1 MQIDLTCQFDS
12 NRINV
17 GREQGGLTAS
27 EAPESLRGKVLYA
40 QDHHL
45 SGLDEGSSYLSF
57 FQPQFANGVRRNHR
71 GDLLAAIDSVTWAMM
86 PSTLMS
92 TMRPISWLRALILRN
107 WARRWG
113 SGMRFSAKCRCLS
126 NSLSG
131 IR

>member
-92 TMRPISWLRALILRN
+92 TMRPIS
-107 WARRWG
+107 
-113 SGMRFSAKCRCLS
+113 
-126 NSLSG
+126 
-131 IR
+131 